1 MVKVWNVSWPDLSDT
16 VTITSAVFGCDF
28 GTSQT
33 MALPT
38 TFMPSG
44 PRSAPKSTRRGYRFN
59 RRTFILLTS
68 RTRRTTIWETTW
80 RRNTSNNRT
89 REFHMRSFEWE
100 RLKNTLAIGDKVQG
114 IVVAHQPYGV
124 FVELS
129 MTTAQGLIEI
139 PNFKD
144 VGRMTPDQYPALGTT
159 VVAVVLGFK
168 ESGNQVWLG
177 VKPSQLATTR

>member
-1 MVKVWNVSWPDLSDT
+1 
-16 VTITSAVFGCDF
+16 
-28 GTSQT
+28 
-33 MALPT
+33 
-38 TFMPSG
+38 
-44 PRSAPKSTRRGYRFN
+44 
-59 RRTFILLTS
+59 
-68 RTRRTTIWETTW
+68 
-80 RRNTSNNRT
+80 
-89 REFHMRSFEWE
+89 MRSFEWE

-144 VGRMTPDQYPALGTT
+144 AGRMTPDQYPALGTT